1 MSMDSNHNPFS
12 DDEALNP
19 SEFNDEPDFEDTA
32 QSLSPEDRRAIDR
45 LVDSGWSPD
54 DGDLGAG
61 KVAALLGGLDG
72 VTLPEDRTLV
82 DVTMVRVAR
91 RWELERREPELTPAD
106 ADALDAWVLAGFD
119 PAKVPGSLKQR
130 AAAHERLASM
140 VTAGGSAPGFL
151 IDQTLAR
158 VREVDEALLEPI
170 PIGRNRGGRVRF
182 WDFVAVAASL
192 VIGASVLWPVMNSV
206 REESRQTVCA
216 NNMRASAF
224 AMGSYAGANRDALPM
239 ASAGLP
245 GRLWWNVGRPEE
257 SNSANLFE
265 LSRQDYVGLDSLAC
279 PGNRIAPTRLTDPAA
294 RDWRRLEE
302 VSYSYRIMF
311 GNDRPQWSSP
321 SSVVLLA
328 DRSPVVQRAVLGQPI
343 HPMENSHNHG
353 RRGQN
358 VLFNDGSVVW
368 LETPELANG
377 DNIWLPRDI
386 EILLDHLSGRRA
398 MPLNGF
404 ETPAGVEDAFVGP

>member
-1 MSMDSNHNPFS
+1 MSTDGLTNNFGDDDFS
-12 DDEALNP
+12 DGPFPFDLG
-19 SEFNDEPDFEDTA
+19 A
-32 QSLSPEDRRAIDR
+32 QLSPEDRDAVDR
-45 LVDSGWSPD
+45 LVGSGWNAEDEGRASRLMAI
-54 DGDLGAG
+54 LGA
-61 KVAALLGGLDG
+61 LDRAP
-72 VTLPEDRTLV
+72 LPEDRTLA

-91 RWELERREPELTPAD
+91 RIELERREPELTPAD

-119 PAKVPGSLKQR
+119 PARAPGSLKQR
-130 AAAHERLASM
+130 AAVHQRLASM
-140 VTAGGSAPGFL
+140 VTTGGSAPSGL
-151 IDQTLAR
+151 IDRTMAR
-158 VREVDEALLEPI
+158 VREVDEAALEPI
-170 PIGRNRGGRVRF
+170 PIGRGRGGRVRF

-192 VIGASVLWPVMNSV
+192 VVGASVLWPVMNAV
-206 REESRQTVCA
+206 REDSRQTICA
-216 NNMRASAF
+216 SNLRASAF

-265 LSRQDYVGLDSLAC
+265 LTRQEYVGLDSLAC
-279 PGNRIAPTRLTDPAA
+279 PGNRVAPTRLTDPAA
-294 RDWRRLEE
+294 RDWRRLDE

-311 GNDRPQWSSP
+311 GNDRPRWSSP
-321 SSVVLLA
+321 GSVVLLA

-358 VLFNDGSVVW
+358 VLFNDGSVQW
-368 LETPELANG
+368 LETPELSNG

-386 EILLDHLSGRRA
+386 EIVLDHLTGRRA
-398 MPLNGF
+398 SPLNGF